1 MNVARRDALL
11 KQYPEPFREVDRLIV
26 TIGGG
31 VLALSIALVSQ
42 VKNPDVIP
50 YIQAAWVSILISIC
64 CVLGSLIAEQFD
76 TSRRLDQVEEG
87 HPESD
92 GRSTT
97 VVKCLNW
104 AGIVFFVLGLI
115 LVTIFLFAQTVR
127 NI

>member
-87 HPESD
+87 EPESH

>member
-76 TSRRLDQVEEG
+76 TSRRLDQVEDGE
-87 HPESD
+87 PESE
-92 GRSTT
+92 GRSTK

-115 LVTIFLFAQTVR
+115 LVTIFLFAQTAR
-127 NI
+127 NA

>member
-87 HPESD
+87 QPESD